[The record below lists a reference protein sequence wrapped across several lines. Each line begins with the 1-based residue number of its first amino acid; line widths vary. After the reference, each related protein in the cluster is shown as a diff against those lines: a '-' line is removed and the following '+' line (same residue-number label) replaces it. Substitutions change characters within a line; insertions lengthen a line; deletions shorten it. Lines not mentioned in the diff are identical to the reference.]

1 MGTTLITPIKE
12 DVFSLDDIESGTNK
26 LANGKAKD
34 IEGYQAK
41 ILKMGRSILI
51 PYLHKLLNLVVAH
64 GFPRLW
70 RKALLRLY
78 LKMGTIVFH
87 LTT

>member
-12 DVFSLDDIESGTNK
+12 DVFSLDDIESGINK

-34 IEGYQAK
+34 IEGYEAE

-51 PYLHKLLNLVVAH
+51 SL
-64 GFPRLW
+64 FP
-70 RKALLRLY
+70 
-78 LKMGTIVFH
+78 
-87 LTT
+87 